1 MKLIF
6 VVLFFIFFSSFA
18 KASHIGCVQIYEHS
32 LCENELEYT
41 YSSTNLN
48 WSVTKETFQEKIRS
62 ILSTYLP
69 IEGTVLMD
77 VHFWVNDYN
86 TLQSIRVQGWH
97 ADRKFMLSLPVNF
110 QLWGIK
116 ESTVFRRMKDLPYPM
131 DYGDSLGELILSCKG
146 NCLEEHFEFL
156 KDFENVSTI
165 KIADELLLLQVPD
178 WKEPE
183 YLHSIQVKD
192 SFYKYFQRIEFSPI
206 VEAMGYS
213 QLAFRFS
220 LSL

>member
-1 MKLIF
+1 M
-6 VVLFFIFFSSFA
+6 
-18 KASHIGCVQIYEHS
+18 ASHIGCVQFYEHS

-41 YSSTNLN
+41 YASTNVN
-48 WSVTKETFQEKIRS
+48 WSVTKKTFQEKIRS

-69 IEGTVLMD
+69 LEGTVLLD
-77 VHFWVNDYN
+77 VHFWINDYN

-131 DYGDSLGELILSCKG
+131 DYGNSLGELILSCNGK
-146 NCLEEHFEFL
+146 CVEEHFEFL
-156 KDFENVSTI
+156 KEFDNVSPV
-165 KIADELLLLQVPD
+165 KITDELLLLQVPE

-183 YLHSIQVKD
+183 YLQCIQNRD
-192 SFYKYFQRIEFSPI
+192 GFSKYFQGIEFSPI

>member
-1 MKLIF
+1 MKLIIT
-6 VVLFFIFFSSFA
+6 VLCFIVFSRLA
-18 KASHIGCVQIYEHS
+18 MAGHTGCVQFYEHS

-41 YSSTNLN
+41 YSSTSLN
-48 WSVTKETFQEKIRS
+48 WSVTKKNFQEKIRS

-97 ADRKFMLSLPVNF
+97 ADRKFMLSLPVDY
-110 QLWGIK
+110 QIWGIK

-131 DYGDSLGELILSCKG
+131 DYGDSLGELILSCSGK
-146 NCLEEHFEFL
+146 CVDEHFEFL
-156 KDFENVSTI
+156 KVFENVNII
-165 KIADELLLLQVPD
+165 KITDELLLLQVPD
-178 WKEPE
+178 WKELE
-183 YLHSIQVKD
+183 FLQTIQNKD
-192 SFYKYFQRIEFSPI
+192 GFSKYFQRIEFSPI

-220 LSL
+220 LSM